1 MERVF
6 SVGIRVWNERKQ
18 RLNELAVL
26 GLVEDDGAVLGL
38 PWLSWT
44 WPF

>member
-26 GLVEDDGAVLGL
+26 GLVDEDGTRGL